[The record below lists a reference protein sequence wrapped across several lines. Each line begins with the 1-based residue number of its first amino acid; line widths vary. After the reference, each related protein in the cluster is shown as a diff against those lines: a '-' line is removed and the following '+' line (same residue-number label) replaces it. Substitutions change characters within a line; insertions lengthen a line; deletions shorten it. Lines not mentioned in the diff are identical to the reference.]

1 MKRMYLLDIGP
12 SFSLVS
18 FIQLGI
24 IETISFNSRPIET
37 IGFNRFNRF
46 YKRQCTRENVHHEK
60 SQTWS
65 P

>member
-1 MKRMYLLDIGP
+1 MFLMKIM
-12 SFSLVS
+12 
-18 FIQLGI
+18 QLGN
-24 IETISFNSRPIET
+24 IETIGFNRRTIET

-46 YKRQCTRENVHHEK
+46 YKRKYTRENVHHEK